1 MGFSGNGELRC
12 KLSPALGPAAMTR
25 PPRPFRMPTMGRY
38 RPPRKRGSRYITP
51 EGEATLRA
59 ELHQLWK
66 VERPQVTSAVHEA
79 AKNGDRSENG
89 DYIYGKRRL
98 REIDSRVRFLN
109 KRLDELEVVDRVPDD
124 PSKVR
129 FGAWVTL
136 EDEAGE
142 EQRWRIVGPDEFDL
156 KAGKLSM
163 DSPMA
168 RSLLGKGLDDEVV
181 VQSPSGEQVF
191 YVVGVE
197 YG

>member
-1 MGFSGNGELRC
+1 
-12 KLSPALGPAAMTR
+12 
-25 PPRPFRMPTMGRY
+25 MGRY
-38 RPPRKRGSRYITP
+38 RPPRQRGSKYITP
-51 EGEATLRA
+51 EGEQLLRD

-66 VERPQVTSAVHEA
+66 VERPVVTNAVHEA

-109 KRLDELEVVDRVPDD
+109 KRLDELEIVQRPPDNTQ
-124 PSKVR
+124 KIF

-142 EQRWRIVGPDEFDL
+142 EKRWRIVGPDEFDL
-156 KAGKLSM
+156 GAGKLSM

-168 RSLLGKGLDDEVV
+168 RSLLGKGLDDEIVV
-181 VQSPSGEQVF
+181 RSPSGEQVY
-191 YVVGVE
+191 YVTGIS
-197 YG
+197 Y